1 MKRGQVQLLLGMWLG
16 LSATSVAAEGTRSE
30 SFFGL
35 EALACLDEMRT
46 VGHAGFSYSASL
58 DAFVVE
64 GARAGKTGFFYAPVA
79 PSRGTS
85 LQPRVYFLD
94 AQAACP
100 EAKVKR
106 REKGDIGI
114 CVVQATASSQP
125 VEFILNVHAD
135 RYRGF
140 ASRPHHLVGRAIA
153 ADARF
158 QLPEVTR
165 EDSSSVALERSMV
178 DWIDDR
184 LTQMQYFLSV
194 LNPDGSRGG
203 ERTPR
208 LVETARSVVT
218 SLEPVVKACGAAH
231 GAALQGGLKPLAT
244 AHSQLKDFVED
255 AEADIQRSSV
265 RKPAG
270 FAP

>member
-1 MKRGQVQLLLGMWLG
+1 MKRGQALFLLCTVLA
-16 LSATSVAAEGTRSE
+16 LSPSGQAADGARSE
-30 SFFGL
+30 VFFGL

-64 GARAGKTGFFYAPVA
+64 GARAGKAGFYFAPVA

-85 LQPRVYFLD
+85 LQPRVFFLD

-100 EAKVKR
+100 ESKVKR
-106 REKGDIGI
+106 REKSDIGI
-114 CVVQATASSQP
+114 CVVQASAGTQP
-125 VEFILNVHAD
+125 VEFILNVHSD

-153 ADARF
+153 SDSRF
-158 QLPEVTR
+158 QLPEVTK
-165 EDSSSVALERSMV
+165 EDAAGVALERSMV
-178 DWIDDR
+178 DWIEDR
-184 LTQMQYFLSV
+184 ITQMQYFLAV
-194 LNPDGSRGG
+194 LNPDGSRAG
-203 ERTPR
+203 ERTAR

-218 SLEPVVKACGAAH
+218 SLEPVVRVCGAAP
-231 GAALQGGLKPLAT
+231 GGPLQTALKPLAQ
-244 AHSQLKDFVED
+244 AHSQLKDYVED
-255 AEADIQRSSV
+255 AESDLQRGSV

>member
-1 MKRGQVQLLLGMWLG
+1 M
-16 LSATSVAAEGTRSE
+16 TVAAEGTRADA
-30 SFFGL
+30 FFGL
-35 EALACLDEMRT
+35 EALACLDEMRA

-64 GARAGKTGFFYAPVA
+64 GAHAGKAGFFYAPVA

-85 LQPRVYFLD
+85 MPPHVFFLD

-106 REKGDIGI
+106 REKGDVGI
-114 CVVQATASSQP
+114 CVVQALASTQP
-125 VEFILNVHAD
+125 VEFILNVHPD

-140 ASRPHHLVGRAIA
+140 ASRPNHQLGRALA
-153 ADARF
+153 SDSR
-158 QLPEVTR
+158 LPLLEVTN
-165 EDSSSVALERSMV
+165 EDAAGVALERSMV
-178 DWIDDR
+178 DWNDDR
-184 LTQMQYFLSV
+184 VTQMQYFLAV
-194 LNPDGSRGG
+194 LNRDGSRSH

-208 LVETARSVVT
+208 IVETARSVVT
-218 SLEPVVKACGAAH
+218 ALEPIVKVCSAAP
-231 GAALQGGLKPLAT
+231 GSQLQASLKPLAS
-244 AHSQLKDFVED
+244 AHAKLRDFVED
-255 AEADIQRSSV
+255 SEADLQRASV

>member
-1 MKRGQVQLLLGMWLG
+1 MKRGQALLLLGVVLV
-16 LSATSVAAEGTRSE
+16 LSPNGRAADSTQQ
-30 SFFGL
+30 FFGL

-64 GARAGKTGFFYAPVA
+64 GARAGKPGFYYAPVA

-100 EAKVKR
+100 EAKIKR
-106 REKGDIGI
+106 REKNDIGI
-114 CVVQATASSQP
+114 CVVQAAAATQP
-125 VEFILNVHAD
+125 VEFILNVHSD

-153 ADARF
+153 SDARF

-165 EDSSSVALERSMV
+165 EDSAGVALERSMT
-178 DWIDDR
+178 DWIEDR
-184 LTQMQYFLSV
+184 ITQLQYFLSV
-194 LNPDGSRGG
+194 LNPDGNRQA
-203 ERTPR
+203 ERTVR
-208 LVETARSVVT
+208 LVETARSAVT
-218 SLEPVVKACGAAH
+218 SLEPVVRVCGSAPGSQLQAA
-231 GAALQGGLKPLAT
+231 LKPLSQS
-244 AHSQLKDFVED
+244 HRQLKDFVED
-255 AEADIQRSSV
+255 AEDDIQRSST